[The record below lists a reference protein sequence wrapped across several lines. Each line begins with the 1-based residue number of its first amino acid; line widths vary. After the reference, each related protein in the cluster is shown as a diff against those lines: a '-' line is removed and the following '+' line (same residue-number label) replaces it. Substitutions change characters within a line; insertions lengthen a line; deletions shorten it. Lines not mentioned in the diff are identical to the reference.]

1 MPEINEAF
9 ESWFEE
15 RKENFDVWGNENDFW
30 VDEEIKNFCKMAYDA
45 GYAQLQQEIKTQ
57 GLALQSDMDKT
68 IEQNLALKKE
78 VEKLSVKCEDYHEA
92 MKDYITRFKN
102 YVKAFF
108 E

>member
-15 RKENFDVWGNENDFW
+15 RKENFDVWGNEDDFW
-30 VDEEIKNFCKMAYDA
+30 VDEEIKNFCKIAYDA
-45 GYAQLQQEIKTQ
+45 GCAQLQQELKAQ

-78 VEKLSVKCEDYHEA
+78 VERLSIKCEDYREA